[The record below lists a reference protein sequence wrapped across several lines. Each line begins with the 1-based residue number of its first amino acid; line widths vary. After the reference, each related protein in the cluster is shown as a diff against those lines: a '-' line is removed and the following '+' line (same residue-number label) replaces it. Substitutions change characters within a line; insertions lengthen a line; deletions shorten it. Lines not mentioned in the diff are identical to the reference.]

1 LYDKFG
7 KDVVHSMIEYNLMY
21 LRPTCSLSYDV
32 CYHENAIVMVE
43 SQAAKVAMEKLLTN

>member
-1 LYDKFG
+1 M
-7 KDVVHSMIEYNLMY
+7 H

-32 CYHENAIVMVE
+32 RHENAIVMVE